1 MWTTVYVA
9 SGIETAR
16 EIEKQ
21 LVEEGFMVQVK
32 YFTSENGEELY
43 ELLVPRFEAEE
54 IQLCLIELGII

>member
-32 YFTSENGEELY
+32 YFASENGEELY

>member
-32 YFTSENGEELY
+32 YFTSENREELY